1 MRSGDFKASYAE
13 DIRVLQTNF
22 IKICIGIFIL
32 FLITFVLIADKY
44 FIYIINL
51 AAIAIIGSLGLNL
64 LTGFTGQISI
74 GHAGFLAIG
83 AYSSAILTSKCSF
96 PFLLALPVAGAITT
110 FAGLL
115 VGIPSLRLKGLYLA
129 ITTFA
134 FGFIVEHVANTWD
147 SLTNGSQGMVVPPV
161 EIFGVTFDTDRGL
174 FFIVFPITA
183 FAIIFARNLIRSK
196 PGRAWIAIRDQDIAA
211 QTIGI
216 NLLWYKL
223 SSFAVSSFYAG
234 IAGALFAHYLMYIS
248 PGHFELLVSVQYLA
262 MIIVGGLGSILGSI
276 FGAVFMIL
284 LPEFLKFLPDLLRDS
299 YPVIVESFADIN
311 LILNGLIIILFILKE
326 PKGLYGIWTDIKVYW
341 RNWPYTY

>member
-1 MRSGDFKASYAE
+1 MRSGDFKASYSE
-13 DIRVLQTNF
+13 DMRILETGF
-22 IKICIGIFIL
+22 IKVCIGLFIVS
-32 FLITFVLIADKY
+32 LIAFVMIADKY
-44 FIYIINL
+44 FVYLINL
-51 AAIAIIGSLGLNL
+51 AAIATIGSLGLNL

-83 AYSSAILTSKCSF
+83 AYSSAILTSKCGF
-96 PFLLALPVAGAITT
+96 PFLLALPAAGAITT

-147 SLTNGSQGMVVPPV
+147 SLTEGSQGMVVPPV
-161 EIFGVTFDTDRGL
+161 EILGQSFDTDRSF

-262 MIIVGGLGSILGSI
+262 MIIVGGLGSILGSV

-284 LPEFLKFLPDLLRDS
+284 LPEVLKFLPDLLRGS
-299 YPVIVESFADIN
+299 CPVIIERFADIN
-311 LILNGLIIILFILKE
+311 LILYGLIIILFILKE

>member
-13 DIRVLQTNF
+13 DMRILQTGF
-22 IKICIGIFIL
+22 IKVCIGLFIVS
-32 FLITFVLIADKY
+32 LIAFVMIADKY
-44 FIYIINL
+44 FVYLINL
-51 AAIAIIGSLGLNL
+51 AAIATIGSLGLNL

-83 AYSSAILTSKCSF
+83 AYSSAILTSKCGF
-96 PFLLALPVAGAITT
+96 PFLLALPAAGAITT
-110 FAGLL
+110 LAGLL

-147 SLTNGSQGMVVPPV
+147 SLTGGSQGMVVPPI
-161 EIFGVTFDTDRGL
+161 EILGQSFDTDRNF

-196 PGRAWIAIRDQDIAA
+196 PGRAWIAVRDQDIAA

-284 LPEFLKFLPDLLRDS
+284 LPEILKFLPDLLRGS
-299 YPVIVESFADIN
+299 CPVIVERFADIN
-311 LILNGLIIILFILKE
+311 LILYGLIIILFILKE

>member
-1 MRSGDFKASYAE
+1 MRSGDFKVSYAE

-22 IKICIGIFIL
+22 IKTCIGIFIL
-32 FLITFVLIADKY
+32 CLIAFVLIAENY
-44 FIYIINL
+44 FIYLINL
-51 AAIAIIGSLGLNL
+51 AAIATIGSLGLNL

-96 PFLLALPVAGAITT
+96 PFLIALPVAGAITT
-110 FAGLL
+110 VAGLL

-134 FGFIVEHVANTWD
+134 FGFIVEHVANSWS

-161 EIFGVTFDTDRGL
+161 EIFGVTFDTDRRF

-183 FAIIFARNLIRSK
+183 GAIIIARNLIRSK

-211 QTIGI
+211 QAIGI
-216 NLLWYKL
+216 SLLWYKL

-234 IAGALFAHYLMYIS
+234 IAGALFAHYLMYIG

-262 MIIVGGLGSILGSI
+262 MIIVGGLGSVLGSI
-276 FGAVFMIL
+276 FGAIFMTL
-284 LPEFLKFLPDLLRDS
+284 LPEILKFLPDLLRGS
-299 YPVIVESFADIN
+299 YPVIVERFADIN
-311 LILNGLIIILFILKE
+311 LILYGLIIILFILKE
-326 PKGLYGIWTDIKVYW
+326 PKGLYGIWNDVKVYW

>member
-13 DIRVLQTNF
+13 DMRILQTDF
-22 IKICIGIFIL
+22 IKVCIGLFIVS
-32 FLITFVLIADKY
+32 LIAFVMIADKY
-44 FIYIINL
+44 FVYLINL
-51 AAIAIIGSLGLNL
+51 AAIATIGSLGLNL

-83 AYSSAILTSKCSF
+83 AYSSAVLTSKCGF
-96 PFLLALPVAGAITT
+96 PFLLALPAAGAITT

-147 SLTNGSQGMVVPPV
+147 SLTGGSQGMVVPPV
-161 EIFGVTFDTDRGL
+161 EILGQSFDTDRGF

-196 PGRAWIAIRDQDIAA
+196 PGRAWIAVRDQDIAA

-284 LPEFLKFLPDLLRDS
+284 LPEVLKFLPDLLRGTC
-299 YPVIVESFADIN
+299 PVIVERFADIN
-311 LILNGLIIILFILKE
+311 LILYGLIIILFILKE

>member
-1 MRSGDFKASYAE
+1 MRSGDFKVSYAE
-13 DIRVLQTNF
+13 DIRVFQTNF

-32 FLITFVLIADKY
+32 FLIAFVLIADNY
-44 FIYIINL
+44 FIYLINL
-51 AAIAIIGSLGLNL
+51 AAIATIGSLGLNL

-96 PFLLALPVAGAITT
+96 PFLVALPVAGAITT
-110 FAGLL
+110 VAGLL

-134 FGFIVEHVANTWD
+134 FGFIVEHVANSWS
-147 SLTNGSQGMVVPPV
+147 SLTNGSQGMIVPPV
-161 EIFGVTFDTDRGL
+161 EIFGVTFDTDRS
-174 FFIVFPITA
+174 FFFTVFPITA
-183 FAIIFARNLIRSK
+183 FAIIFARNLIRSR

-211 QTIGI
+211 QAVGI
-216 NLLWYKL
+216 SLLWYKL

-234 IAGALFAHYLMYIS
+234 IAGALFAHYLMYIG

-262 MIIVGGLGSILGSI
+262 MIIVGGLGSVLGSI
-276 FGAVFMIL
+276 FGAIFITL
-284 LPEFLKFLPDLLRDS
+284 LPEILKFLPDLLRGS
-299 YPVIVESFADIN
+299 YPVIVEKFADIN
-311 LILNGLIIILFILKE
+311 LILYGLIIILFILKE
-326 PKGLYGIWTDIKVYW
+326 PKGLYGIWNDIKVYW

>member
-1 MRSGDFKASYAE
+1 MRSGDFKVSYAE

-22 IKICIGIFIL
+22 IKICIAIFIL
-32 FLITFVLIADKY
+32 FLIAFVLIADNY
-44 FIYIINL
+44 FIYLINL
-51 AAIAIIGSLGLNL
+51 AAIATIGSLGLNL

-83 AYSSAILTSKCSF
+83 AYCSAIMTSKCSV
-96 PFLLALPVAGAITT
+96 PFLIALPLAGAITMV
-110 FAGLL
+110 AGLL

-134 FGFIVEHVANTWD
+134 FGFIVEHVANSWS

-161 EIFGVTFDTDRGL
+161 EIFGVSFDTDRSF
-174 FFIVFPITA
+174 FFIVFPVTA
-183 FAIIFARNLIRSK
+183 FAIIFARNLVRSR

-211 QTIGI
+211 QAIGI
-216 NLLWYKL
+216 SLLWYKL

-234 IAGALFAHYLMYIS
+234 IAGALFAHYLMYIG

-276 FGAVFMIL
+276 FGAIFMTL
-284 LPEFLKFLPDLLRDS
+284 LPEILKFLPDLLRGS
-299 YPVIVESFADIN
+299 YPVIVERFADIN
-311 LILNGLIIILFILKE
+311 LILYGLIIILFILKE
-326 PKGLYGIWTDIKVYW
+326 PKGLYGIWNDIKVYW

>member
-1 MRSGDFKASYAE
+1 MRSGDFKVSYAE

-22 IKICIGIFIL
+22 VKICIGIFISV
-32 FLITFVLIADKY
+32 LIAFVLIADNY
-44 FIYIINL
+44 FIYLINL
-51 AAIAIIGSLGLNL
+51 AAIATIGSLGLNL
-64 LTGFTGQISI
+64 LTGVTGQISI

-83 AYSSAILTSKCSF
+83 AYCSAILTSKCGF
-96 PFLLALPVAGAITT
+96 PFLVALPAAGAISTV
-110 FAGLL
+110 AGLL

-134 FGFIVEHVANTWD
+134 FGFIVEHVANSWS

-161 EIFGVTFDTDRGL
+161 EIFGVSFDTDRSF
-174 FFIVFPITA
+174 FFIVFPFTA

-211 QTIGI
+211 QAIGI
-216 NLLWYKL
+216 SLLWYKL

-234 IAGALFAHYLMYIS
+234 IAGALFGHYLMYIG

-262 MIIVGGLGSILGSI
+262 MIIVGGLGSVLGSV
-276 FGAVFMIL
+276 FGAIFMTL
-284 LPEFLKFLPDLLRDS
+284 LPEILKFLPDLLRSS
-299 YPVIVESFADIN
+299 YPVIVERFADIN
-311 LILNGLIIILFILKE
+311 LILYGLIIILFILKE
-326 PKGLYGIWTDIKVYW
+326 PKGLYGIWNDIKVYW

>member
-1 MRSGDFKASYAE
+1 MRSGDFKVSYAE

-22 IKICIGIFIL
+22 IKICIGIFISC
-32 FLITFVLIADKY
+32 LIAFVLIAENY
-44 FIYIINL
+44 FIYLINL
-51 AAIAIIGSLGLNL
+51 AAIATIGSLGLNL

-96 PFLLALPVAGAITT
+96 PFLIALPVAGAITT
-110 FAGLL
+110 VAGLL

-134 FGFIVEHVANTWD
+134 FGFIVEHVANSWS

-161 EIFGVTFDTDRGL
+161 EIFGVPFDTDRR
-174 FFIVFPITA
+174 FFFVVFPLTA
-183 FAIIFARNLIRSK
+183 FAIVFARNLIRSR

-211 QTIGI
+211 QAIGI
-216 NLLWYKL
+216 SLLLYKL

-234 IAGALFAHYLMYIS
+234 IAGALFAHYLMYIG

-262 MIIVGGLGSILGSI
+262 MIIVGGLGSVLGSI
-276 FGAVFMIL
+276 FGAIFMTL
-284 LPEFLKFLPDLLRDS
+284 LPEILKFLPDLLRGS
-299 YPVIVESFADIN
+299 YPVIVERFADIN
-311 LILNGLIIILFILKE
+311 LILYGLIIILFILKE
-326 PKGLYGIWTDIKVYW
+326 PKGLYGIWNDIKVYW